1 MNKTLIAQIL
11 AGLVAVFLGF
21 LAIRYTFTPDAL
33 SNLNQLTPENAF
45 GKSNIRAM
53 GAPMLMLAILTGL
66 GAVTKNFYLLIAAP
80 VYFLSVIFTR
90 IVSIAVDGSDPGITR
105 SLILAVVLF
114 VITEVAAQ
122 LIKRAPKD
130 A

>member
-11 AGLVAVFLGF
+11 AGLVALFLGF

-33 SNLNQLTPENAF
+33 SNLNQLSADSAF

-53 GAPMLMLAILTGL
+53 GAPMLMLALLTGL
-66 GAVTKNFYLLIAAP
+66 GALKKNFYMLIAAP
-80 VYFLSVIFTR
+80 VYFLSIIFTR
-90 IVSIAVDGSDPGITR
+90 IVSIVADGSDPGITR

-114 VITEVAAQ
+114 VISEVAAQ
-122 LIKRAPKD
+122 LIKRDTKEA
-130 A
+130 